1 MTSDFNFSAK
11 HLAVRDFVRNLVQT
25 LALKDRAT
33 YYDRMGLVPKD
44 VYVELGKYELP
55 GGGSLLT
62 PTVPKEYL
70 GAGADSIT
78 AGIITEEIGRADG
91 VFLTYLFEA
100 IGNLLV
106 KYAPEHI
113 KSKWVPKM
121 SRGESIIAIALTERG
136 AGSDPSLMQT
146 KAIYKNGKY
155 ILTGQKHFITHAAPG
170 VADAFLV
177 FAKTGEGRHDISC
190 FFVESNTPGV
200 TQYRIANSLG
210 HRAAGWGGII
220 FNNVEV
226 SKDNLIGEEN
236 KALPMFLDI
245 WNYDRVLL
253 ALLSLGMAEASL
265 EEAINYSK
273 QRIVFGQRL
282 ADLQHI
288 QFLIAEDY
296 TLIES
301 AKLLAYKALQ
311 MRDQGLPIA
320 KEAAMAKWYAI
331 DVAQKVVDDAIQ
343 IHGAIGYTEELP
355 LERRYR
361 EIRGFRIAAGSSEI
375 MKRTIAR
382 EILK

>member
-1 MTSDFNFSAK
+1 
-11 HLAVRDFVRNLVQT
+11 
-25 LALKDRAT
+25 
-33 YYDRMGLVPKD
+33 
-44 VYVELGKYELP
+44 
-55 GGGSLLT
+55 
-62 PTVPKEYL
+62 
-70 GAGADSIT
+70 
-78 AGIITEEIGRADG
+78 
-91 VFLTYLFEA
+91 
-100 IGNLLV
+100 
-106 KYAPEHI
+106 
-113 KSKWVPKM
+113 
-121 SRGESIIAIALTERG
+121 
-136 AGSDPSLMQT
+136 
-146 KAIYKNGKY
+146 
-155 ILTGQKHFITHAAPG
+155 
-170 VADAFLV
+170 
-177 FAKTGEGRHDISC
+177 
-190 FFVESNTPGV
+190 VESGTPGV
-200 TQYRIANSLG
+200 TQYRIAHSFG
-210 HRAAGWGGII
+210 HRAGGWGGII

-226 SKDNLIGEEN
+226 NKDNLIGEEN
-236 KALPMFLDI
+236 RALSMFLDI
-245 WNYDRVLL
+245 WNYDRVLV

-265 EEAINYSK
+265 EDVINYSK

-311 MRDQGLPIA
+311 MRDQGLLIM

-331 DVAQKVVDDAIQ
+331 DVVAQKVVDDAIQ